1 MLICAAF
8 KVGLLCTL
16 FCFPLFIILIYRV
29 LSSTLFYHLY
39 FKQTFFFS
47 SLFFGAQEYLISLA
61 IPLIC
66 VNVLNVFVTLLLL
79 IKNK

>member
-39 FKQTFFFS
+39 FKQTFFLFS
-47 SLFFGAQEYLISLA
+47 VFGAQEYLISLV

-66 VNVLNVFVTLLLL
+66 VNVLNVFGNL
-79 IKNK
+79 IIIN